1 MISKVINTII
11 HIIIASIGLLGVLI
25 YPFHDEVYGKLP
37 ERSELIEV
45 TRVIE
50 WAEIKKDKYS
60 HSISLKLSDI
70 DVVECDISASHLSD
84 EGILNKIKSHNVV
97 SVLTEEE
104 EYSRCYAIGVN
115 GEAILSYDKFV
126 EDYWW
131 DMSLMAWFGG
141 FIFFISVYEYRKLLK
156 HWRSPRLKVRSI

>member
-1 MISKVINTII
+1 MISKIINTII
-11 HIIIASIGLLGVLI
+11 HLLIASIGLLAVLT
-25 YPFHDEVYGKLP
+25 YPFHDEVFGKLP

-50 WAEIKKDKYS
+50 WAEIKKDKYN
-60 HSISLKLSDI
+60 HSISLKLSGI
-70 DVVECDISASHLSD
+70 DVVGCDISASHLSD
-84 EGILNKIKSHNVV
+84 EEILNKLKSHNVV
-97 SVLTEEE
+97 SVLTEKEGS
-104 EYSRCYAIGVN
+104 SRCYAIDFN

-126 EDYWW
+126 EEYWW
-131 DMSLMAWFGG
+131 DMSLMSWFGG